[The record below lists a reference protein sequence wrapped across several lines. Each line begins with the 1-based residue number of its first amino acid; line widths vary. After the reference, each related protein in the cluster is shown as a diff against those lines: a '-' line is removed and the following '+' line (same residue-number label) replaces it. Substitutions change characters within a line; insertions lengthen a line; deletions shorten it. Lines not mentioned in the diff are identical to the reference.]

1 MYLFLRLLSFTL
13 SAVRNLHEIMKSNYG
28 ISHFSYLKMKKSNG
42 KFLESYCNSG
52 LKFCRSPW
60 ETYIATNQIELE
72 GGQFKHHCFVGPTQR
87 PNFVMRYLLT
97 FVSTVS
103 EWERPRPHEK
113 SPCNT

>member
-28 ISHFSYLKMKKSNG
+28 ISHYSYLKMKKNNG
-42 KFLESYCNSG
+42 KCLESYSNSG
-52 LKFCRSPW
+52 LMFYRSPW

-87 PNFVMRYLLT
+87 PNSVMRYLLT

-103 EWERPRPHEK
+103 ERERSRPHEK
-113 SPCNT
+113 GCNT